1 MKNGGFI
8 FSIIIFSTFAV
19 VFGFFIAPALAQ
31 DAIQC
36 TPGDVNLNRNL
47 KFVNLASNN
56 IYLGTGKLNFS
67 STDANLYA
75 TNNGGLLL
83 HNANA
88 NILIQSNNILF
99 SDDIAGANRL
109 AGIYS
114 ADPGSSKKAK
124 SNDRYFIVDGKI
136 EGWKVNALGNLPNG
150 GLCVQGKCLT
160 DWPTS
165 CGGTQKLTAVG
176 TPSDGIFSCSN
187 DIDTRCDVLGN
198 CANVITAGSV
208 TANSLIPAQSGDV
221 AGKRLCI
228 QGDCISDW
236 GEVMSSFTGGSINM
250 SSNSLTFGDQTNLVM
265 ENGAVFRICKDV
277 NGDGNHDLASN
288 PFTGPVSN
296 DDYSDP
302 NECST
307 GQGVSKI
314 IAGSGITISSTPT
327 TGNPGSGIGD
337 VTIDAKAEGMP
348 KLLYKGSQWTEE
360 AIIDI
365 DFTAGYGTP
374 QIVNQKA
381 DTCCGGPNRIQHEIL
396 SWPES
401 LNSIYR
407 IYFIVRNIGGDD
419 YCVGGSGQQN
429 LQGARINPYCEEY
442 GVDENGVSFTGWTGN
457 QDDWARLSINGTQMI
472 TCPMPAITP
481 SSGSAVAKYGDGNL
495 YNVGCRYDKYAS
507 PNPSG
512 FVGPLST
519 LKIETADWSPSFSA
533 WEIEIWYEDYVP

>member
-1 MKNGGFI
+1 
-8 FSIIIFSTFAV
+8 
-19 VFGFFIAPALAQ
+19 
-31 DAIQC
+31 
-36 TPGDVNLNRNL
+36 
-47 KFVNLASNN
+47 
-56 IYLGTGKLNFS
+56 
-67 STDANLYA
+67 
-75 TNNGGLLL
+75 
-83 HNANA
+83 
-88 NILIQSNNILF
+88 
-99 SDDIAGANRL
+99 
-109 AGIYS
+109 
-114 ADPGSSKKAK
+114 
-124 SNDRYFIVDGKI
+124 
-136 EGWKVNALGNLPNG
+136 
-150 GLCVQGKCLT
+150 
-160 DWPTS
+160 
-165 CGGTQKLTAVG
+165 
-176 TPSDGIFSCSN
+176 
-187 DIDTRCDVLGN
+187 
-198 CANVITAGSV
+198 
-208 TANSLIPAQSGDV
+208 
-221 AGKRLCI
+221 
-228 QGDCISDW
+228 
-236 GEVMSSFTGGSINM
+236 M